1 MTALATR
8 NRVKAAALLGGAAV
22 ITATVTG
29 VASADPGDRPDDGRA
44 TTIICTAPGGADV
57 PGPPPLSDGPR
68 VHFEHTV
75 PGRPGHESGQIRI
88 ERAAPA
94 PGHPAPPMD
103 GPVECQ
109 QIHPGGVRTSVPA
122 PGGFTDAVP
131 APATGSAD
139 TQPARPF

>member
-1 MTALATR
+1 MTALSTR
-8 NRVKAAALLGGAAV
+8 NRVKAAAVLGGAAV

-29 VASADPGDRPDDGRA
+29 VASAAPGERPDDGRA
-44 TTIICTAPGGADV
+44 TTIICTAPGGPGV
-57 PGPPPLSDGPR
+57 PGPPPLATGPR

-75 PGRPGHESGQIRI
+75 PGRPSEESGQIRI
-88 ERAAPA
+88 ERAA

-109 QIHPGGVRTSVPA
+109 RIHPDGEHTIVPA
-122 PGGFTDAVP
+122 PGGFADVVP

-139 TQPARPF
+139 AEPARPF